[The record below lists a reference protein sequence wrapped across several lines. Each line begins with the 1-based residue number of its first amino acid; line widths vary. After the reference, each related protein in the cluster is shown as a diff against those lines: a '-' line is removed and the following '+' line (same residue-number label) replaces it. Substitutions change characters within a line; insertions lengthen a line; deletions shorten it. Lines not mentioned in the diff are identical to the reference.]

1 MKTQL
6 IYYEEPYRK
15 ELDCKVLS
23 VEEKGNL
30 LNAILDKTIY
40 YPEGGG
46 QPSDKGMLGTAHVE
60 YVRVSDGEV
69 IHQVKGSL
77 HEGDKVKAVLD
88 WGWRYKHMKLH
99 SAGHLLHEV
108 IMTKQNNLVPLGASH
123 GKKAYIEYKGVI
135 DPSKKEEI
143 ELEVNRVREQN
154 LSIITKYVTYEQ
166 LEKESKFL
174 PSNLPKN
181 KPLRML
187 KIGNYP
193 AMADGGVQV
202 RTTNE
207 IGKIWIVNITQQ
219 DGKTTVRY
227 GVVGN

>member
-1 MKTQL
+1 MQTQL
-6 IYYEEPYRK
+6 IYYEDPYKK
-15 ELDCKVLS
+15 ELDCRVLS
-23 VEEKGNL
+23 VQEKGNL
-30 LNAILDKTIY
+30 LNVILDKTIF

-46 QPSDKGMLGTAHVE
+46 QPSDKGTLGDSRVE

-69 IHQVKGSL
+69 VHQVKGDL
-77 HEGDKVKAVLD
+77 TKGDQVKATLD
-88 WGWRYKHMKLH
+88 WNWRYKHMKLH

-108 IMTKQNNLVPLGASH
+108 IVAMQSDLVPIGASH
-123 GKKAYIEYKGVI
+123 GKKAYLEYKGII

-143 ELEVNRVREQN
+143 DQEVNKVREQN
-154 LSIITKYVTYEQ
+154 LAIVTKYVTYEK

-193 AMADGGVQV
+193 AMADGGVQAKA
-202 RTTNE
+202 TGE
-207 IGKIWIVNITQQ
+207 IGKIWIANITSQ

-227 GVVGN
+227 GVVGS